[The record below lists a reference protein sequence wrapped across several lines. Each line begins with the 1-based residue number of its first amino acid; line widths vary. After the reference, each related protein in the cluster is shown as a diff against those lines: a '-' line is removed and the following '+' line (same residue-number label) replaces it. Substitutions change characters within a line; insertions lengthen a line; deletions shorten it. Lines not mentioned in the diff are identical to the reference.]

1 MQRILSFSLVALI
14 VFCLLVGTEQRAWGY
29 VDPGSGLLTLQ
40 ALSSAIAASAYFL
53 RRRLRSLFS
62 RTDAE
67 QSLSSEK
74 ISLSDV
80 QRAPEVTGP
89 TAGPGNL

>member
-1 MQRILSFSLVALI
+1 MQRFLSFSLVVLI
-14 VFCLLVGTEQRAWGY
+14 VFCLLVGTEPRAWGY

-62 RTDAE
+62 RADADR
-67 QSLSSEK
+67 SLSSKE
-74 ISLSDV
+74 D
-80 QRAPEVTGP
+80 RHE
-89 TAGPGNL
+89 